1 MSFLS
6 CKLYYCIIVIFEI
19 AHKTTSILE
28 IDPDHE
34 SKYPNCGKY
43 EKKASS
49 RIANSEES
57 THIYPWVVHVDSWIG
72 RCGGVIITNR

>member
-1 MSFLS
+1 MLFLS
-6 CKLYYCIIVIFEI
+6 RKFCCSIIITIQIFY
-19 AHKTTSILE
+19 KTVSILE
-28 IDPDHE
+28 IDQDHQ
-34 SKYPNCGKY
+34 SKYPDCGKY

-72 RCGGVIITNR
+72 RCGGVIITNK